1 MTPELFT
8 QYISPIYIST
18 SNMMT
23 PIADISFNQVQ
34 DFAGLCYDFG
44 TFVWKT
50 IIVLGHTLAFI
61 IKEAVVAVDANL
73 SFTEKMLLSLCL
85 YNLIASFVNEI
96 DKMHQNNITQDRLEK
111 IEKYVKFLKKSV
123 TIRDNCETM
132 WSEEINTVRNE
143 NCNKMQELE
152 KELSMYKEKVDEQTN
167 IINEHQTNEQKIF
180 QKISQVNKELRK
192 LKKEMEQ
199 YQ

>member
-1 MTPELFT
+1 
-8 QYISPIYIST
+8 
-18 SNMMT
+18 
-23 PIADISFNQVQ
+23 
-34 DFAGLCYDFG
+34 
-44 TFVWKT
+44 
-50 IIVLGHTLAFI
+50 
-61 IKEAVVAVDANL
+61 
-73 SFTEKMLLSLCL
+73 MLLSLCL

>member
-8 QYISPIYIST
+8 QYITPMYIST
-18 SNMMT
+18 TNAMT
-23 PIADISFNQVQ
+23 PIADISFNQVKE
-34 DFAGLCYDFG
+34 FAGLCYDFG
-44 TFVWKT
+44 TFVWQT
-50 IIVLGHTLAFI
+50 IIVFGHTLAFI

-85 YNLIASFVNEI
+85 YNFIASFVNEI

-111 IEKYVKFLKKSV
+111 IEKYVKFLKKAV

-132 WSEEINTVRNE
+132 WSEEIKTIRNE
-143 NCNKMQELE
+143 HSNKMQELE